1 MNWRVLFS
9 FFTAHLLNWF
19 QLSESCLSTEGFIW
33 STIFSACV
41 FDVILMKWR
50 WILFA
55 DTVSFLFSLYMDKWG
70 ADTLSFSARG
80 RVWWCSAQVKL
91 RVCVCVLIQ
100 QPVDEESAGTESC
113 RFINISGGRSV
124 DRGEGMMAFA
134 LCFAPHPP
142 PPESLLLSEEPGWK
156 WN

>member
-19 QLSESCLSTEGFIW
+19 QLYESCLSTEGFIW

-55 DTVSFLFSLYMDKWG
+55 DTVSFFSLSLW
-70 ADTLSFSARG
+70 TNE
-80 RVWWCSAQVKL
+80 AQTHSRFQLGGECDDAVH
-91 RVCVCVLIQ
+91 RWSCGCVCVLIQ

-142 PPESLLLSEEPGWK
+142 PPESLLLSEKPGWK